1 MGTRAPINI
10 SPLGSAKTYLLSAL
24 LCPNAIGSV
33 VGDEGGGD
41 EPTPSMNVRAHTN
54 IVSVV
59 VDGRKK

>member
-1 MGTRAPINI
+1 MR
-10 SPLGSAKTYLLSAL
+10 LLSAL